1 MEACNLRFILSCIG
15 VIVRVP
21 GGVVVFVVAV
31 FHSLD
36 TFKCF
41 LFSLAHLA

>member
-21 GGVVVFVVAV
+21 GAVFVVAV